1 MTAAVCGAAL
11 IIVTLSLVLKS
22 YGREFSLMLSVCG
35 AVMLLIAALRE
46 GTVIFDTVSSLT
58 EISGID
64 EEHISALLKSVG
76 IALAVQ
82 FTADTC
88 RDAGETSI
96 ANKTELFGRVM
107 ILIICL
113 PVFEEVLSLASA
125 VLSYF

>member
-11 IIVTLSLVLKS
+11 IIVTLSLVLK
-22 YGREFSLMLSVCG
+22 GCGKEFSIMLSICG
-35 AVMLLIAALRE
+35 AVMLLAVSLRE
-46 GTVIFDTVSSLT
+46 GSLVFDTVYSLT
-58 EISGID
+58 EISGIK
-64 EEHISALLKSVG
+64 EEHITALLKSVG
-76 IALAVQ
+76 IALSVQ

-107 ILIICL
+107 ILVICL
-113 PVFEEVLSLASA
+113 PIFEEVLSLASA